1 MNGKPETLDDSKAIL
16 ECISGNTEA
25 FEHIVE
31 KYKKPAY
38 FLALRLTGNPEDAHD
53 LSQEAFIKAYR
64 ALKSFKID
72 LDFKV
77 WFFQILRNT
86 CISHLR
92 SKSRRKTEP
101 FDDAQ
106 HQVLDAAP
114 NPEDETGRGE
124 KKKFLWK
131 AINNL
136 TPVRKEA
143 FVLRE
148 FEGLSYNEIAR
159 ITGATIEQVK
169 SRIHYARNKLI
180 EEMEKYLK

>member
-1 MNGKPETLDDSKAIL
+1 MSGKPEALDDSKAIL
-16 ECISGNTEA
+16 ECLEGNLEA

-38 FLALRLTGNPEDAHD
+38 YLALRLTGNAEDAHD
-53 LSQEAFIKAYR
+53 LSQEAFIKAFR

-72 LDFKV
+72 CDFKV

-92 SKSRRKTEP
+92 SRSRRKTEV

-114 NPEDETGRGE
+114 NPEDETGSAE
-124 KKKFLWK
+124 KKKALWK

-148 FEGLSYNEIAR
+148 FEGLSYNEIAK

>member
-1 MNGKPETLDDSKAIL
+1 MNGKPEALDDSKAIL
-16 ECISGNTEA
+16 ECLAGNLEA

-38 FLALRLTGNPEDAHD
+38 YLALRLTGNSEDAHD
-53 LSQEAFIKAYR
+53 LSQEAFIKAFR
-64 ALKSFKID
+64 ALKSFKIEC
-72 LDFKV
+72 DFKV

-92 SKSRRKTEP
+92 SRSRRKTEVL
-101 FDDAQ
+101 DDTQ
-106 HQVLDAAP
+106 QQVLDGSP
-114 NPEDETGRGE
+114 NPEDETGRE
-124 KKKFLWK
+124 ERKKALWK

-143 FVLRE
+143 FILRE
-148 FEGLSYNEIAR
+148 FEGLSYNDIAKV
-159 ITGATIEQVK
+159 TGATIEQVK

-180 EEMEKYLK
+180 EDMEKYLK